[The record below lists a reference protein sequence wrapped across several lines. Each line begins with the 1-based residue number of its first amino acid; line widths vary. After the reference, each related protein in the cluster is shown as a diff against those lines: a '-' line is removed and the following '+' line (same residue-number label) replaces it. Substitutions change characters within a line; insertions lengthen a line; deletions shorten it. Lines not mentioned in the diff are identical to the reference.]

1 MKKLLIVIGVMLLIY
16 GVFVFYNKLYYPPL
30 PIENLSKK
38 EALDKLNDSDEQIVH
53 LSNENNYEWYII
65 NERNMASADEMIEEL
80 VSENGWVFKQKDG
93 AGLFFE
99 KQGNRLI
106 VTTQKWTGDYVLVQ
120 IPSNFNH

>member
-1 MKKLLIVIGVMLLIY
+1 MKKVLIVIGVMLLIY

-38 EALDKLNDSDEQIVH
+38 EVLDKLNDSDGQIVY
-53 LSNENNYEWYII
+53 LSKENNYEWYLI
-65 NERNMASADEMIEEL
+65 NERNMASADEIIKEL
-80 VSENGWVFKQKDG
+80 VSKNGWVFKQKDG
-93 AGLFFE
+93 AGLIFE

-120 IPSNFNH
+120 IPSNINH

>member
-1 MKKLLIVIGVMLLIY
+1 MKKLLIVFGVIFLIY

-38 EALDKLNDSDEQIVH
+38 EVLDKLNDSNEQIVH
-53 LSNENNYEWYII
+53 LSKENNYEWYII
-65 NERNMASADEMIEEL
+65 NERNMASADEMIKKL
-80 VSENGWVFKQKDG
+80 VSKNGWVFKQKDG

>member
-1 MKKLLIVIGVMLLIY
+1 
-16 GVFVFYNKLYYPPL
+16 
-30 PIENLSKK
+30 
-38 EALDKLNDSDEQIVH
+38 
-53 LSNENNYEWYII
+53 
-65 NERNMASADEMIEEL
+65 MASADEMIEEL